1 MGRGLQDSLHRTQC
15 SQKDKQQVS
24 SEADVYHMKTQL
36 YEQQLLRPE
45 PSKTFSGRSTLLSP
59 LVRTVVHGRNKSRP
73 TSSFITTLESLT
85 MPVREG
91 VFPPAYCS
99 TPHKLEPSRE
109 RGQVAIPLNAA
120 EVDTRRQLRA
130 SVPDSV
136 ERSTAD
142 RPSSTVPCSPR
153 PSVEA
158 SRQEVGK
165 CSQG

>member
-1 MGRGLQDSLHRTQC
+1 
-15 SQKDKQQVS
+15 
-24 SEADVYHMKTQL
+24 
-36 YEQQLLRPE
+36 
-45 PSKTFSGRSTLLSP
+45 
-59 LVRTVVHGRNKSRP
+59 
-73 TSSFITTLESLT
+73 
-85 MPVREG
+85 MPVWER

-130 SVPDSV
+130 SVLDSV
-136 ERSTAD
+136 GRSTAEPPGSAVP
-142 RPSSTVPCSPR
+142 PSPH